1 MTRPIRWGLLSTAQ
15 INRRMIPAIRSA
27 AGHQLYGV
35 ASRTAERVEAY
46 AAEWSIN
53 HAYARYE
60 ALLDDPNIDVV
71 YISLPNHMHKEW
83 CLRAAAAGK
92 HVLCEKPLVL
102 TPQDVDEI
110 AAAAQQ
116 NHVVIMEAFMYR
128 HAPRTLR
135 VQEILRAGELGKI
148 GHFYGQYSDI
158 LEFPNTFR
166 WQPDTG
172 GGSVW
177 DIGCYPVS
185 YARMVMGRNPVTVFA
200 QAQWIAT
207 GVDYS
212 MSGQLMYE
220 DDTTAQVFSSFNL
233 AYSISADIYGD
244 RGALLNKSPYS
255 PRAVN
260 PLWMVKDGQ
269 PSKVITPLSSTYR
282 EQVLNM
288 GAAVRGEAA
297 QRISLAE
304 SRDICVV
311 LCALVE
317 SAMKGVPV
325 KLS

>member
-1 MTRPIRWGLLSTAQ
+1 MARPIRWGLLSTAQ

-27 AGHQLYGV
+27 GGHQLYGV
-35 ASRTAERVEAY
+35 ASRTAERAEAY
-46 AAEWSIN
+46 AAEWSID
-53 HAYARYE
+53 HAYAHYE
-60 ALLDDPNIDVV
+60 GLLDDPNMDAV
-71 YISLPNHMHKEW
+71 YISLPNHLHTEW
-83 CLRAAAAGK
+83 CVRAAAAGK
-92 HVLCEKPLVL
+92 HVLCEKPLAL
-102 TPQDVDEI
+102 SPQDVDEI

-116 NHVVIMEAFMYR
+116 YHVVIMEAFMYR

-135 VQEILRAGELGKI
+135 VQEILRSGQLGKI

-166 WQPDTG
+166 WNAEQG

-185 YARMVMGRNPVTVFA
+185 YARMVMGCNPVTVYG
-200 QAQWIAT
+200 QAQWITA

-212 MSGQLMYE
+212 MSGQLTYA

-233 AYSISADIYGD
+233 AYSTSADVFGD
-244 RGALLNKSPYS
+244 QGALLNKSPYQ

-260 PLWMVKDGQ
+260 PLWLVKDGT
-269 PSKVITPLSSTYR
+269 PSKVVTPLSSTYR

-288 GAAVRGEAA
+288 GAAIRGEAA

-304 SRDICVV
+304 SRDICAV

-317 SAMKGVPV
+317 SATKGAPV

>member
-1 MTRPIRWGLLSTAQ
+1 
-15 INRRMIPAIRSA
+15 MIPAIRSA

-53 HAYARYE
+53 HAYAHYE

-135 VQEILRAGELGKI
+135 VQEILRDGELGKI

-158 LEFPNTFR
+158 LEFPSTFR
-166 WQPDTG
+166 WQPETG

-185 YARMVMGRNPVTVFA
+185 YARMVMGRNPVSVFA
-200 QAQWIAT
+200 QAQWISA

-233 AYSISADIYGD
+233 TYSISADIYGD
-244 RGALLNKSPYS
+244 QGALLNKSPYS
-255 PRAVN
+255 PKAVN
-260 PLWMVKDGQ
+260 PLWLVKDGR
-269 PSKVITPLSSTYR
+269 PNKVATPLSSTYR

-288 GAAVRGEAA
+288 GAAIRGEAN

-311 LCALVE
+311 LCAMVE
-317 SAMKGVPV
+317 SAMKGRPV